1 MKKKIHL
8 SNLFIYFLCCLSL
21 LLSFYFNEDGSYLPF
36 SMDFKDTWPYV
47 LKLKESFLS
56 DPYPYTVHYPLH
68 YYLLSRLDL
77 IFNDPLIVRL
87 FVCLISMVV
96 PYIFFVAL
104 KEKYKNKNINILF
117 IICLSIFFIP
127 AFRYSSVWANDR
139 ITTDIFILLGCYF
152 FFKYQFLRIK
162 NVKYLYISF
171 LLFALA
177 CYSRQFYAVYYA
189 LFIIY
194 IFRNDSLKNFINLSI
209 YSAILSLPGFYLLYK
224 FPYFLGGLAYSGNIF
239 NTMLGNI
246 SKLFVYTFP
255 LIIINILF
263 KEKNINLNLKNI
275 LIYSIISLSVF
286 AISYLNHDLS
296 TMGANGG
303 VFFILSKKIF
313 GNYILFYLIFI
324 INFIF
329 ILQIFDNYKDRFIIF
344 SFVFIFCSIIVP
356 QSVYEPLIFL
366 YFFLFAESKF
376 KNIFLENKNAS
387 FALLAYYIMYYLIAV
402 TDIAHKVKLY

>member
-1 MKKKIHL
+1 MKKNIHL
-8 SNLFIYFLCCLSL
+8 SNLIIYFFCCLSL

-77 IFNDPLIVRL
+77 IFNDQLIVRL
-87 FVCLISMVV
+87 VICFTSMIV

-104 KEKYKNKNINILF
+104 REKYKNKNINILF

-139 ITTDIFILLGCYF
+139 ITTVIFILLGCYF
-152 FFKYQFLRIK
+152 FFKYEFSKIK

-177 CYSRQFYAVYYA
+177 CYSRQFYAAYYA

-194 IFRNDSLKNFINLSI
+194 IFINDSLKNFINLSI

-224 FPYFLGGLAYSGNIF
+224 FPYFFGGLAYSGNIF
-239 NTMLGNI
+239 NTMLGNV

-263 KEKNINLNLKNI
+263 REKNNNLNLKNI

-296 TMGANGG
+296 TMGSNGG

-329 ILQIFDNYKDRFIIF
+329 ILQVFDNYKDRFIIF
-344 SFVFIFCSIIVP
+344 SFVFIFCSTIVP

-376 KNIFLENKNAS
+376 KNIFLENKKAS
-387 FALLAYYIMYYLIAV
+387 FALLVYYITYYLVAV

>member
-8 SNLFIYFLCCLSL
+8 SNLIIYFLCCLSL

-87 FVCLISMVV
+87 FICFISMIV

-152 FFKYQFLRIK
+152 FFKYEFLRIK

-263 KEKNINLNLKNI
+263 NKKNNNLNLKNI
-275 LIYSIISLSVF
+275 LIYSTIALSVF
-286 AISYLNHDLS
+286 VISYLNHDLS
-296 TMGANGG
+296 TLTDNGG
-303 VFFILSKKIF
+303 IFFILSKKIF

-376 KNIFLENKNAS
+376 KNIFLEM
-387 FALLAYYIMYYLIAV
+387 I
-402 TDIAHKVKLY
+402 H

>member
-1 MKKKIHL
+1 MKKNIHL
-8 SNLFIYFLCCLSL
+8 SNLIIYFFCSLSL
-21 LLSFYFNEDGSYLPF
+21 LLSFYFNEDGSYTPF
-36 SMDFKDTWPYV
+36 SADFRETWPYV

-56 DPYPYTVHYPLH
+56 DPYPHTVHYPLH
-68 YYLLSRLDL
+68 YYVLSRLDL

-87 FVCLISMVV
+87 IICFISMIV

-104 KEKYKNKNINILF
+104 KEKYKKKNINILF

-152 FFKYQFLRIK
+152 FFKYEFSVIK

-344 SFVFIFCSIIVP
+344 SFVFIFCSIIVT
-356 QSVYEPLIFL
+356 QSAYEPLIFL

-387 FALLAYYIMYYLIAV
+387 FALLVYYIMYYLIAV

>member
-56 DPYPYTVHYPLH
+56 DPYPHTVHYPLH
-68 YYLLSRLDL
+68 YYVLSRLDL

-87 FVCLISMVV
+87 VICFISMIV

-104 KEKYKNKNINILF
+104 KEKYKKKNINILF

-152 FFKYQFLRIK
+152 FFKCEFSRIK

-275 LIYSIISLSVF
+275 LIYSIISLSIFV
-286 AISYLNHDLS
+286 ISYLNHDLS
-296 TMGANGG
+296 TMEKNGG
-303 VFFILSKKIF
+303 VFFILSNKIF

-387 FALLAYYIMYYLIAV
+387 FALLVYYIMYYLIAV

>member
-1 MKKKIHL
+1 MKKI
-8 SNLFIYFLCCLSL
+8 NLLNISLYFVCCITL
-21 LLSFYFNEDGSYLPF
+21 LISFYFNEDGSNTPL
-36 SMDFKDTWPYV
+36 SGDFRDTWPYI
-47 LKLKESFLS
+47 LNLKENILS
-56 DPYPYTVHYPLH
+56 DPTGYTVHYPLH
-68 YYLLSRLDL
+68 Y
-77 IFNDPLIVRL
+77 I
-87 FVCLISMVV
+87 LISKLNFIITDPTGVRFFVMIIAMLI
-96 PYIFFVAL
+96 PYIFFISLNKKFNEKSKNAL
-104 KEKYKNKNINILF
+104 FL
-117 IICLSIFFIP
+117 ICLSIFFIP
-127 AFRYSSVWANDR
+127 AYRYSSIWANDR
-139 ITTDIFILLGCYF
+139 ITTDIFILIGTYF
-152 FFKYQFLRIK
+152 FFSFETSKKEIK
-162 NVKYLYISF
+162 NLYF
-171 LLFALA
+171 CLLFFALA
-177 CYSRQFYAVYYA
+177 CYSRQFYTVYYA
-189 LFIIY
+189 LFLIY
-194 IFRNDSLKNFINLSI
+194 IFKICNFKNFFYLSV
-209 YSAILSLPGFYLLYK
+209 YSLLLSLPGFYLLLK
-224 FPYFLGGLAYSGNIF
+224 FPYFYSGLAYSGNIF

-263 KEKNINLNLKNI
+263 NKKNNNLNLKNI
-275 LIYSIISLSVF
+275 LIYSIISLSIF

-296 TMGANGG
+296 TMGSNGG

-402 TDIAHKVKLY
+402 TDIAHKIKLY

>member
-1 MKKKIHL
+1 MKKNIHL
-8 SNLFIYFLCCLSL
+8 SNLIIYFFCSLSL
-21 LLSFYFNEDGSYLPF
+21 LLSFYFNEDGSYTPF
-36 SMDFKDTWPYV
+36 SADFRETWPYV

-87 FVCLISMVV
+87 IICFISMIV

-209 YSAILSLPGFYLLYK
+209 YSATLSLPGFYLLYK
-224 FPYFLGGLAYSGNIF
+224 FPYLFGGLAYSGNIF
-239 NTMLGNI
+239 NTMLGNV

-263 KEKNINLNLKNI
+263 NKKNNNLNLKNI
-275 LIYSIISLSVF
+275 LIYSIISLSIF

-329 ILQIFDNYKDRFIIF
+329 ILQIFDNYKDRLIIF
-344 SFVFIFCSIIVP
+344 SFEFISSTTMFIF
-356 QSVYEPLIFL
+356 
-366 YFFLFAESKF
+366 
-376 KNIFLENKNAS
+376 
-387 FALLAYYIMYYLIAV
+387 
-402 TDIAHKVKLY
+402 

>member
-1 MKKKIHL
+1 MKKNIHL
-8 SNLFIYFLCCLSL
+8 SNLIIYFFCCLSL

-36 SMDFKDTWPYV
+36 SADFKVTWRYV
-47 LKLKESFLS
+47 LSLKENFLS
-56 DPYPYTVHYPLH
+56 DPYPHTVHYPLH

-87 FVCLISMVV
+87 IICFISMIV

-152 FFKYQFLRIK
+152 FFKYEFSRIK
-162 NVKYLYISF
+162 NLKFLYISF

-194 IFRNDSLKNFINLSI
+194 IFKNDSLKNFINLSI

-224 FPYFLGGLAYSGNIF
+224 FPYLFGGLAY
-239 NTMLGNI
+239 
-246 SKLFVYTFP
+246 
-255 LIIINILF
+255 
-263 KEKNINLNLKNI
+263 
-275 LIYSIISLSVF
+275 
-286 AISYLNHDLS
+286 
-296 TMGANGG
+296 
-303 VFFILSKKIF
+303 
-313 GNYILFYLIFI
+313 
-324 INFIF
+324 
-329 ILQIFDNYKDRFIIF
+329 
-344 SFVFIFCSIIVP
+344 
-356 QSVYEPLIFL
+356 
-366 YFFLFAESKF
+366 
-376 KNIFLENKNAS
+376 
-387 FALLAYYIMYYLIAV
+387 
-402 TDIAHKVKLY
+402 

>member
-1 MKKKIHL
+1 MKKNIHL
-8 SNLFIYFLCCLSL
+8 SNLIIYFFCCLSL

-36 SMDFKDTWPYV
+36 SADFKDTWVYV
-47 LKLKESFLS
+47 LNLKENFLS
-56 DPYPYTVHYPLH
+56 DPYPHTVHYPLH
-68 YYLLSRLDL
+68 YYLISRLDL
-77 IFNDPLIVRL
+77 IFNNPLIVRL
-87 FVCLISMVV
+87 VICFVSMII

-104 KEKYKNKNINILF
+104 REKYKNKNINILF

-139 ITTDIFILLGCYF
+139 IPTDIFILLGCYF
-152 FFKYQFLRIK
+152 FFKYEFSGIK

-177 CYSRQFYAVYYA
+177 CYSRQFYAVYYT

-194 IFRNDSLKNFINLSI
+194 IFRKDSLKNFINLSI

-224 FPYFLGGLAYSGNIF
+224 FPYFLSGLAYSGNIF

-275 LIYSIISLSVF
+275 LIYSIISLSIF

>member
-1 MKKKIHL
+1 MKKNIHL
-8 SNLFIYFLCCLSL
+8 SNLIIYFFCSLSL
-21 LLSFYFNEDGSYLPF
+21 LLSFYFNEDGSYTPF
-36 SMDFKDTWPYV
+36 SSDFRETWPYV

-56 DPYPYTVHYPLH
+56 DPYPHTVHYPLH
-68 YYLLSRLDL
+68 YYVLSRLDL

-87 FVCLISMVV
+87 IICFISMIV

-104 KEKYKNKNINILF
+104 KEKYKKKNINILF

-152 FFKYQFLRIK
+152 FFKYEFSRIK
-162 NVKYLYISF
+162 NLKFLYISF

-224 FPYFLGGLAYSGNIF
+224 FPYFLSGLAYSGNIF
-239 NTMLGNI
+239 NTMLGNV

-255 LIIINILF
+255 LVIINILF
-263 KEKNINLNLKNI
+263 NKKNNNLNLKNI
-275 LIYSIISLSVF
+275 LIYSIISLSIF

-296 TMGANGG
+296 TMGKNGG
-303 VFFILSKKIF
+303 VFFILSK
-313 GNYILFYLIFI
+313 N
-324 INFIF
+324 
-329 ILQIFDNYKDRFIIF
+329 
-344 SFVFIFCSIIVP
+344 
-356 QSVYEPLIFL
+356 
-366 YFFLFAESKF
+366 
-376 KNIFLENKNAS
+376 NKR
-387 FALLAYYIMYYLIAV
+387 
-402 TDIAHKVKLY
+402 

>member
-1 MKKKIHL
+1 MKKNIHL
-8 SNLFIYFLCCLSL
+8 SNLIIYFFCSLSL
-21 LLSFYFNEDGSYLPF
+21 LLSFYFNEDGSYAPF
-36 SMDFKDTWPYV
+36 SSDFRETWPYV

-56 DPYPYTVHYPLH
+56 DPYPHTVHYPLH

-87 FVCLISMVV
+87 IICFISMIV

-104 KEKYKNKNINILF
+104 KEKYKKKNINILF

-152 FFKYQFLRIK
+152 FFKYEFSVIK

-376 KNIFLENKNAS
+376 KNIFLENKRAS
-387 FALLAYYIMYYLIAV
+387 FALLIYYITYYLVAV

>member
-1 MKKKIHL
+1 MKKNIHL
-8 SNLFIYFLCCLSL
+8 SNLIIYFFCCLSL

-36 SMDFKDTWPYV
+36 SADFKVTWRYV
-47 LKLKESFLS
+47 LSLKENFLS
-56 DPYPYTVHYPLH
+56 DPYPHTVHYPLH

-77 IFNDPLIVRL
+77 IFNNPLIVRL
-87 FVCLISMVV
+87 VICFVSMII

-104 KEKYKNKNINILF
+104 REKYKNKNINILF

-152 FFKYQFLRIK
+152 FFKYEFSRIK
-162 NVKYLYISF
+162 NLKFLYISF

-177 CYSRQFYAVYYA
+177 CYSRQFYVVYYA

-224 FPYFLGGLAYSGNIF
+224 FPYFLSGLAYSGNIF
-239 NTMLGNI
+239 NTMLGNV

-263 KEKNINLNLKNI
+263 NKKNNNLNLKNI
-275 LIYSIISLSVF
+275 LIYSIISLSIF

>member
-1 MKKKIHL
+1 MKKNIHL

-21 LLSFYFNEDGSYLPF
+21 LLSFYLNEDGSYLPF

-47 LKLKESFLS
+47 LKLKENFLT
-56 DPYPYTVHYPLH
+56 DPYPHTVHYPLH

-77 IFNDPLIVRL
+77 VFNDPLIVRL
-87 FVCLISMVV
+87 VICFISMAL

-104 KEKYKNKNINILF
+104 KEKYKEKNINILF

-152 FFKYQFLRIK
+152 FFKYEFSGIK

-263 KEKNINLNLKNI
+263 NKKNNNLNLKNI
-275 LIYSIISLSVF
+275 LIYSIISLSIF

-296 TMGANGG
+296 TMGSNGG

-313 GNYILFYLIFI
+313 GNYILFYIIFI

-402 TDIAHKVKLY
+402 TDIAHKIKLY